1 MRTRDSNRT
10 FLLPLLFL
18 LVTAK
23 ATATLILPPYV
34 GDDVHISFGSYDTT
48 GRHGVFYYPPLELAE
63 ELEAFTLDPDPPYYK
78 SSPFAL
84 ISDPD
89 SMLEPGTPFVIK
101 ADFLNYG
108 CLLGVGNA
116 GVFYLDGV
124 SGRPTTQGVIIIP
137 IDPNSEGLYLNPI
150 NFNRNSLAGAYSTP
164 DSFAI
169 SASFLLK
176 DSLDTPGYAVGDAVL
191 PVEYRDRPVTVSV
204 WVGEGATSP
213 TLVHT
218 YDWKLSNNELHS
230 PNFIFGEWYHD
241 FPPPEPPG
249 AFLVEPGGGFPT
261 EEGVDFYI
269 SDTFT
274 SGTVRLKFSIPGY
287 HEAEVENSFET
298 GWVYFPTLV
307 LAPDD
312 SPEAGPRIG
321 EFRTSEPIREL
332 LLNSSLLDSC
342 NNFISFDP
350 DRNKDGIRDAADS
363 IAPPPER

>member
-1 MRTRDSNRT
+1 MQVS
-10 FLLPLLFL
+10 LPHRIVT
-18 LVTAK
+18 LVIMLTLATNTAK
-23 ATATLILPPYV
+23 STLILPPYIGNDV
-34 GDDVHISFGSYDTT
+34 GVTIAPFDTT
-48 GRHGVFYYPPLELAE
+48 GHYGVYFSNFALSQ
-63 ELEAFTLDPDPPYYK
+63 ELEVFTLDPDPPYYR
-78 SSPFAL
+78 SSPFPTL
-84 ISDPD
+84 SDRESPLD
-89 SMLEPGTPFVIK
+89 PGTPFVIK
-101 ADFLNYG
+101 TDIANYG
-108 CLLGVGNA
+108 CLLGVGNV
-116 GVFYLDGV
+116 GVFFLNGL
-124 SGRPTTQGVIIIP
+124 TQQPSTKGVIVVP
-137 IDPNSEGLYLNPI
+137 VDPNTEGIYTNPI
-150 NFNRNSLAGAYSTP
+150 QLRRNSLAGAYSTP

-176 DSLDTPGYAVGDAVL
+176 DSLDTPGYAVGSPVL
-191 PVEYRDRPVTVSV
+191 PVEYRDKPVTVSV

-249 AFLVEPGGGFPT
+249 PFLVEPGGGFPT

-274 SGTVRLKFSIPGY
+274 SGTVRLRFSIPGY
-287 HEAEVENSFET
+287 HEAEIENSFET
-298 GWVYFPTLV
+298 GWVYYPTLV

-321 EFRTSEPIREL
+321 EFRTSEPIQEL

-363 IAPPPER
+363 VARPPER